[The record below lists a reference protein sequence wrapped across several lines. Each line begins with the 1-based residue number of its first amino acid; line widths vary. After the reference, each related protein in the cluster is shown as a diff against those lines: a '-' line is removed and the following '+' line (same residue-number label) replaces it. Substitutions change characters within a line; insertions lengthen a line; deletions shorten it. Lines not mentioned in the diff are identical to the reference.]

1 MIENTLLIG
10 STRNAL
16 GKTSTNLHSLQNSLA
31 RPKPGEPTLKQ
42 SSSVKFVSRCS
53 LKQKALKAPIS
64 KVFSL
69 HVMQSFAKENVDN
82 MEEMDNG

>member
-1 MIENTLLIG
+1 MLIG
-10 STRNAL
+10 ATRNAF

-31 RPKPGEPTLKQ
+31 RPKPGEPKLKQ
-42 SSSVKFVSRCS
+42 SSSVKFVSRFS

-69 HVMQSFAKENVDN
+69 HVVERFAKENVDN